1 LRLAEQ
7 RRSVLDEVVGDLDA
21 RCGELQQSIRAL
33 QSKHE
38 RNSAEIVN
46 ALNGKVGHSLVE

>member
-1 LRLAEQ
+1 M
-7 RRSVLDEVVGDLDA
+7 LDEVVGDLDA